1 MVEESCPGHNRDDEM
16 NSSTNLA
23 HSIIRQLIECGISD
37 FVLSPGSRNAPLSIA
52 LHEAAAANLIE
63 LHVKI
68 DERGAA
74 FFALGLAKASDNY
87 VAVICTSGTAAANFH
102 PAVLEAFHS
111 QAKLLIITADRPA
124 KLRKTGANQTTNQ
137 VDLYQG
143 VATHDFATA
152 IQIAHLLIGGPV
164 HLNPQFEEP
173 LIPNEKIDWLNGLH
187 VTSLPKE
194 SKSGPKLSV
203 QDGVLVVGHDRGG
216 FSTDQISALIKNL
229 NWPVIAE
236 DPISF
241 PQATAHASL
250 FLADEQIRNKLA
262 ANTVIVIG
270 RTTLSRSTNAFI
282 ALAKKLIVI
291 DPRVSKI
298 DSARSG
304 DQLLSVIPV
313 AVECNQ
319 SPDQN
324 WQAAA
329 ASAAGALETLGWSE
343 QAAIIEIAESIP
355 DEAALFVGSSRPIRD
370 IEAFVHP
377 RAGVTVFANRGLAGI
392 DGNISTI
399 FGVAQKFEKT
409 FAILGDLTYLHDIS
423 ALVNKSA
430 QNLRIFVIDNNGG
443 GIFSTLPQA
452 KVDGFEELF
461 GTPHNLD
468 LFAVTKGFGVA
479 VTKVSNLVELQAV
492 ISKPVAGFDVV
503 IVQTPSRAENADRL
517 KELTHMVSK
526 AVRIGIN
533 LA

>member
-1 MVEESCPGHNRDDEM
+1 
-16 NSSTNLA
+16 
-23 HSIIRQLIECGISD
+23 
-37 FVLSPGSRNAPLSIA
+37 
-52 LHEAAAANLIE
+52 
-63 LHVKI
+63 VKI

-203 QDGVLVVGHDRGG
+203 QDGVLVIGHDRGG

-282 ALAKKLIVI
+282 ALAEKLIVI
-291 DPRVSKI
+291 DPRVTKI

-329 ASAAGALETLGWSE
+329 ASAAGALETLSWSE
-343 QAAIIEIAESIP
+343 QSAVIEIAESIP

-392 DGNISTI
+392 DGNISTT

-423 ALVNKSA
+423 ALVNKST

-468 LFAVTKGFGVA
+468 LFSVTKGFGVA
-479 VTKVSNLVELQAV
+479 VTKVSNQVELQAV

-503 IVQTPSRAENADRL
+503 IIQTPSRTENADRL